1 MKVSF
6 GEVPVISTLLLV
18 ATPLAHATV
27 YAGDTPIE
35 GAVHVDVTPA
45 GFDAMA
51 GAIPLLAPS
60 DLPID
65 GVSDGY
71 GGLFDQCW
79 LGGYSFDVGNL
90 NIGLEFDEVS
100 LTPNTGYLDASLR
113 LYVSIS
119 DEASPF
125 YLDTM
130 LECIESSCDAWVDP
144 FEVNVLTTVAL
155 EIVDDPEGN
164 PLLDATFGELEFD
177 YALSGDDVTIDDC
190 AIGTVLDVFDFIG
203 IDLIDLILPSVS
215 GALDDAVGDL
225 APTLEETVED
235 AFSAAVIEQELDLQG
250 SSVFLAVQPGDV
262 QITPEGMRL
271 SLDGFTDV
279 EDAADCISEWD
290 DGTFNAVDS
299 APPAIGTAPAGI
311 EGDHAAG
318 ILLADEFGNQL
329 LYSVWKTGLLC
340 YTVDD
345 ELGFP
350 IDTSILGLLAG
361 DAFKPLFPDAKPMI
375 IETRPQAAP
384 TLAFA
389 GDNDVNILVKGLGL
403 DFMAELDHRKARVLA
418 MDLEVDAGVDIAFDG
433 ASGGLAVEIDLGSDA
448 IRANV
453 AENDF
458 APDSTEGIEES
469 FSTVFNGLVGGIL
482 GDALGDLSF
491 SLPGFSGIGLTAMT
505 IAPAGDS
512 GDWLGG
518 FAWLGEVSYASTG
531 CAEDGSL
538 ACGDAEGGGCT
549 DAEGAGC
556 EGGGCTAAPRS
567 QRRWLWL
574 AFPALLTVL
583 RRRD

>member
-1 MKVSF
+1 
-6 GEVPVISTLLLV
+6 
-18 ATPLAHATV
+18 
-27 YAGDTPIE
+27 
-35 GAVHVDVTPA
+35 
-45 GFDAMA
+45 
-51 GAIPLLAPS
+51 
-60 DLPID
+60 
-65 GVSDGY
+65 
-71 GGLFDQCW
+71 
-79 LGGYSFDVGNL
+79 
-90 NIGLEFDEVS
+90 
-100 LTPNTGYLDASLR
+100 
-113 LYVSIS
+113 
-119 DEASPF
+119 
-125 YLDTM
+125 
-130 LECIESSCDAWVDP
+130 
-144 FEVNVLTTVAL
+144 
-155 EIVDDPEGN
+155 
-164 PLLDATFGELEFD
+164 
-177 YALSGDDVTIDDC
+177 
-190 AIGTVLDVFDFIG
+190 
-203 IDLIDLILPSVS
+203 
-215 GALDDAVGDL
+215 
-225 APTLEETVED
+225 
-235 AFSAAVIEQELDLQG
+235 
-250 SSVFLAVQPGDV
+250 
-262 QITPEGMRL
+262 
-271 SLDGFTDV
+271 
-279 EDAADCISEWD
+279 
-290 DGTFNAVDS
+290 
-299 APPAIGTAPAGI
+299 
-311 EGDHAAG
+311 
-318 ILLADEFGNQL
+318 
-329 LYSVWKTGLLC
+329 
-340 YTVDD
+340 
-345 ELGFP
+345 
-350 IDTSILGLLAG
+350 
-361 DAFKPLFPDAKPMI
+361 MI

>member
-1 MKVSF
+1 MSVL
-6 GEVPVISTLLLV
+6 STLLLL
-18 ATPLAHATV
+18 ATPFADAAV
-27 YAGDTPIE
+27 YAGDTPIA
-35 GAVHVDVTPA
+35 GAVHVDITPD
-45 GFDAMA
+45 GFQAMA

-60 DLPID
+60 DLPVD

-71 GGLFDQCW
+71 GGLFEQCW
-79 LGGYSFDVGNL
+79 LGGYSFDVGDL
-90 NIGLEFDEVS
+90 NIGLDFDDVS
-100 LTPNTGYLDASLR
+100 ITPNAGYLDASLR
-113 LYVSIS
+113 LYVNIN
-119 DEASPF
+119 DEAAPF

-130 LECIESSCDAWVDP
+130 LECIESSCNAWVDP
-144 FEVNVLTTVAL
+144 FEVNVLTTIAL
-155 EIVDDPEGN
+155 EVVDDPEGN
-164 PLLDATFGELEFD
+164 PQLDATIGDLEFD

-203 IDLIDLILPSVS
+203 IDLIDLILPTVS
-215 GALDDAVGDL
+215 GALDGAVGDL

-250 SSVFLAVQPGDV
+250 QSVLLAIQPGDV
-262 QITPEGMRL
+262 TIVPEGMRL

-279 EDAADCISEWD
+279 ESAADCISEWD
-290 DGTFNAVDS
+290 DGTFNAIDS
-299 APPAIGTAPAGI
+299 EPPAIGLAPTGVDAN
-311 EGDHAAG
+311 HAAS
-318 ILLADEFGNQL
+318 IMLADEFGNQL

-361 DAFKPLFPDAKPMI
+361 DAFKPLFPDAKPMV
-375 IETRPQAAP
+375 IETRPQTAP

-389 GDNDVNILVKGLGL
+389 GGNDVNVLVKGLGL

-418 MDLEVDAGVDIAFDG
+418 MDLEVDAGVDIVFDG
-433 ASGGLAVEIDLGSDA
+433 GTGGLGVEIDLGSDA
-448 IRANV
+448 ISANV
-453 AENDF
+453 SENDF
-458 APDSTEGIEES
+458 APDSSDSIEES

-482 GDALGDLSF
+482 GDALGDLNF
-491 SLPGFSGIGLTAMT
+491 SIPGFSGIGLTAMT
-505 IAPAGDS
+505 IAPAGAEQ
-512 GDWLGG
+512 DWLGG
-518 FAWLGEVSYASTG
+518 FTWIGEVSYESTG

-538 ACGDAEGGGCT
+538 ACGDTEGGGCT

-574 AFPALLTVL
+574 AFPVLLTVL